1 MLDQTVRTSS
11 TFTRNA
17 FLATTAVGTAALLLL
32 WGAGTASAA
41 VSPVPLGT
49 AQSFV
54 VLAGDGGVAATGVNT
69 LNGDLGTF
77 PNTSITGL
85 GTITVNGT
93 DHGGDLVTQGAKDD
107 LVTAFNAAAS
117 QVPPSDITADLA
129 SQHLM
134 AGVYNAAATLY
145 LSGDLTLD
153 AQGDPDAL
161 FVFQATSDL
170 IVGPGASVTLIN
182 EAQACNVTWVVT
194 SSASLDSGATFRGSI
209 LALTSITLNAGATVE
224 GRVLARNGTVTLDTN
239 TITAPVCV
247 AGTSTTPVAGTS
259 TTPSGGVQTGD
270 GSTAVAAGGVDS
282 TFVAAGTVSLL
293 AAVGVVFAVLTRRR
307 LRTV

>member
-1 MLDQTVRTSS
+1 MFDQTLRMPS
-11 TFTRNA
+11 A
-17 FLATTAVGTAALLLL
+17 FGRSALLATTAAGTAAMLFL
-32 WGAGTASAA
+32 WGAGAASAA
-41 VSPVPLGT
+41 VAAVPLGT
-49 AQSFV
+49 AESFV
-54 VLAGDGGVAATGVNT
+54 VLAGTEVTATGANT
-69 LNGDLGTF
+69 LNGDLGVF
-77 PNTSITGL
+77 PGTSISGT

-117 QVPPSDITADLA
+117 QVPPSDIAADLA

-134 AGVYNAAATLY
+134 AGVYNAAATLN
-145 LSGDLTLD
+145 LSGELTLD
-153 AQGDPDAL
+153 AEGDPDAQ

-182 EAQACNVTWVVT
+182 GAQACNVTWVVA

-224 GRVLARNGTVTLDTN
+224 GRVLARDGLVSLSNN

-247 AGTSTTPVAGTS
+247 AGTSETPT
-259 TTPSGGVQTGD
+259 GGVQTGD
-270 GSTAVAAGGVDS
+270 GSAAVAAGGVDS
-282 TFVAAGTVSLL
+282 TFVAAGTVSVLV
-293 AAVGVVFAVLTRRR
+293 AVGIVFAVLTRRR